1 MLFYR
6 HVLLL
11 RIFHLPDSFFR
22 LIVYSFMWWAEILK
36 QKISEWL
43 QSFSGFLLSDISLL
57 PSGPQQPEQRE
68 QQRLSLQRL
77 TLSLP
82 DLPLP
87 LSRLLLLFLLSAA
100 PADTCPPLFN
110 LLTRLWLHLSGCL
123 PVQIPFTDAPR
134 DPAGNKS
141 RGSVLLV
148 IDSLRTDAKNKPVSS
163 VYDVCGCS
171 PVPTMW
177 CVC

>member
-1 MLFYR
+1 MNDFR
-6 HVLLL
+6 PSQV
-11 RIFHLPDSFFR
+11 SFF
-22 LIVYSFMWWAEILK
+22 LTFIC
-36 QKISEWL
+36 
-43 QSFSGFLLSDISLL
+43 LL
-57 PSGPQQPEQRE
+57 PSDPQQPEQRE
-68 QQRLSLQRL
+68 QQRLALQRL

-87 LSRLLLLFLLSAA
+87 LSRLLLLLLLGAA

-148 IDSLRTDAKNKPVSS
+148 IGSLRTDAKNKPASS
-163 VYDVCGCS
+163 VYDVCGCF
-171 PVPTMW
+171 PVPTIL